1 MTDLVNN
8 EIFEEVE
15 SLLMDQSIEIQGNG
29 LSYDVES
36 FQRIRK
42 FLNLLNDKHHTG
54 LGVVEGKYKIKGFS
68 E

>member
-36 FQRIRK
+36 F
-42 FLNLLNDKHHTG
+42 
-54 LGVVEGKYKIKGFS
+54 
-68 E
+68 